1 MHLSRFRTMAT
12 CERILMALSL
22 KILWQGLWQVVS
34 VGAVEPVDLVHFAYH
49 DKLVTVTAH
58 SAVIVKAI
66 GLLRIAA
73 NHVRRLEHHAGYRVV
88 VAAAGLGGFGTG
100 HVYDALLGVIH
111 HDHALLD
118 PLADYRA
125 GGQCAVGVK
134 TFNPVVVFDAEI
146 GRASCRESAW
156 SRGREC

>member
-88 VAAAGLGGFGTG
+88 VAAAGLGGDRKSTRLNSS
-100 HVYDALLGVIH
+100 HVRISY
-111 HDHALLD
+111 
-118 PLADYRA
+118 
-125 GGQCAVGVK
+125 AVFCLK
-134 TFNPVVVFDAEI
+134 KKKRTL
-146 GRASCRESAW
+146 R
-156 SRGREC
+156 